1 MNDRKRLAAEK
12 AVELVQDGMKVGLGT
27 GSTAYFAIEAIGRLV
42 KGGYRILAV
51 PTSVASEKQAREL
64 GIPLATLEEAG
75 TLDITIDGADEV
87 DGNLDLIK
95 GMGGALL
102 REKIVAHSTRMEVII
117 VDDSKIV
124 RTLGTKFPLPVEVVP
139 FSHGRTRSYMEELGC
154 RAEMRGGDAPFV
166 TDNGNYIYHLHFE
179 RGIKDPYELQR
190 RLKEI
195 PGVVETGLFL
205 KMAKKV
211 IVASDSGIRVME
223 RV

>member
-1 MNDRKRLAAEK
+1 MSEKKRLAAEK

-42 KGGYRILAV
+42 KDGFNILAV
-51 PTSVASEKQAREL
+51 PTSIASERQAREL
-64 GIPLATLEEAG
+64 KIPLATLDETG

-87 DGNLDLIK
+87 DDNLDLIK

-102 REKIVAHSTRMEVII
+102 REKIVAHSTRMQVIV
-117 VDDSKIV
+117 VDDSKMV
-124 RTLGTKFPLPVEVVP
+124 HVLGTKFPLPVEVVQ
-139 FSHGRTRSYMEELGC
+139 FSHGRTRMYMEELGC
-154 RAEMRGGDAPFV
+154 RAELRGGNVPFV
-166 TDNGNYIYHLHFE
+166 TDNGNYIYYLHFE
-179 RGIKDPYELQR
+179 HGIKDPYELQR
-190 RLKEI
+190 KLKDI

-211 IVASDSGIRVME
+211 VVASEDGIRVME

>member
-1 MNDRKRLAAEK
+1 MSERKRLAAEK

-27 GSTAYFAIEAIGRLV
+27 GSTAFFAIEAIGRLV
-42 KGGYRILAV
+42 KDGYKILAV

-87 DGNLDLIK
+87 DANLDLVK

-102 REKIVAHSTRMEVII
+102 REKIVAYSTRMEVIV

-124 RTLGTKFPLPVEVVP
+124 SKLGTKFPLPVEVVP
-139 FSHGRTRSYMEELGC
+139 FSHGRTKTFMEELGC
-154 RAEMRGGDAPFV
+154 RAELRGGDAPFI

-179 RGIKDPYELQR
+179 RGIKDPYELQK

-205 KMAKKV
+205 NMAKKV
-211 IVASDSGIRVME
+211 IVASESGIRVME

>member
-1 MNDRKRLAAEK
+1 MSEKKRLAAEK

-27 GSTAYFAIEAIGRLV
+27 GSTAFFAIEAIGRLV
-42 KGGYRILAV
+42 KNGFDILAV
-51 PTSVASEKQAREL
+51 PTSIASERQAREL
-64 GIPLATLEEAG
+64 KIPLATLEEAG

-102 REKIVAHSTRMEVII
+102 REKIVAYSTRAQII
-117 VDDSKIV
+117 VIDDSKLV
-124 RTLGTKFPLPVEVVP
+124 HQLGTKFPLPVEVVQ
-139 FSHGRTRSYMEELGC
+139 FSHGRTRMFMEELGC
-154 RAEMRGGDAPFV
+154 RPELRGGNVPFV
-166 TDNGNYIYHLHFE
+166 TDNGNYIYHLHFD

-190 RLKEI
+190 KLKEI

-211 IVASDSGIRVME
+211 IVASENGIRVME